1 MNVHNDGVDEY
12 KRDDSFGRGRGGS
25 KTLRHPPPESPP
37 QRP

>member
-1 MNVHNDGVDEY
+1 VNVHNSGDGGV

-25 KTLRHPPPESPP
+25 KTLRHPPPESLP